1 MNSVI
6 LVLAAFVAFTVW
18 SLYREYQIKASI
30 EKIKVAINLI
40 VDDLE
45 AIEAMLEEDTST
57 GVGNVITNTAPLA
70 PVLDDNKG
78 NRRELE
84 STRLPKQGHAMIV
97 GKSGSGK
104 SNVAMGLIIERI
116 QSGQQIYIIDTKNEL
131 GPLFKRHCAKVVDE
145 NGADKLF
152 SELAQEAKRRQD
164 LFAEVTEKHKKPCR
178 DLGEYLKITGNKLP
192 IITLVIEELVALSEV
207 IEQARLV
214 RLLVIGRSAGI
225 FVVALA
231 QYLRRDVIDRKGSIN
246 FNTKV
251 FLGAYDRIAFDL
263 LFGSVPNNVSKEAQD
278 YLGSPGKGVIEENG
292 SIGYR
297 TFARVHDYH
306 LEAWI

>member
-1 MNSVI
+1 MLS
-6 LVLAAFVAFTVW
+6 FAFTLW
-18 SLYREYQIKASI
+18 SVYREAQIKADI

-45 AIEAMLEEDTST
+45 RIEEMLEEDTST
-57 GVGNVITNTAPLA
+57 GVGNLITSTAPLA
-70 PVLDDNKG
+70 PIVDDNTG

-116 QSGQQIYIIDTKNEL
+116 ESGQQIYIIDTKNEL

-145 NGADKLF
+145 NGADRLF
-152 SELAQEAKRRQD
+152 TELAQEAKRRQD

-263 LFGSVPNNVSKEAQD
+263 LFGSVPNNVLKEVQE

-292 SIGYR
+292 SLGYR

-306 LEAWI
+306 LESWI